1 MSHRK
6 ATSDSHETQSFHHA
20 RSNFYRS
27 REAICENRD
36 RDFLTELK
44 FPRSTIRKFNSHSV
58 RSFHIYAESI
68 ESMLVLTESG
78 VRRNC
83 PALSGR
89 CCCNGPGPEC
99 HGTQQGY
106 GPPLDGFP
114 YEHRAV
120 KLVEVTYPVP
130 RQSGGAGLSEG
141 PSPASLSLD
150 LEGLTSASEQLAPL
164 PASRHLPKSGELTVG
179 QEAVI

>member
-1 MSHRK
+1 MRNEQRRCIALLRLITFWTPSVAVATPGILWTLSELRRSMSHRK

-27 REAICENRD
+27 REKICENLD

-83 PALSGR
+83 RALSGR
-89 CCCNGPGPEC
+89 CCCNASTTEC
-99 HGTQQGY
+99 SWT
-106 GPPLDGFP
+106 
-114 YEHRAV
+114 
-120 KLVEVTYPVP
+120 
-130 RQSGGAGLSEG
+130 
-141 PSPASLSLD
+141 
-150 LEGLTSASEQLAPL
+150 
-164 PASRHLPKSGELTVG
+164 
-179 QEAVI
+179 